1 MNNNRAIDPARARG
15 LDIAL
20 DALVLPVAI
29 AVLVLLAALGGEQA
43 RIMLRYDRAAV
54 LAGEWWRLATAHVV
68 HLGWSHS
75 CLNLAGLG
83 LVWMLFASALRGWNG
98 VRVLIASIAVIDAG
112 FLLNEPQLDWYVGF
126 SGALH
131 GLFAAGVVTGIAARE
146 REAWLLGAM
155 LAAKLAWEQWAGP
168 VPFTEAVAGGP
179 VVESAHLYG
188 AVGGLCA
195 QLVAMRTRR
204 PRL

>member
-1 MNNNRAIDPARARG
+1 MGRARLRG
-15 LDIAL
+15 LGIAP
-20 DALVLPVAI
+20 DALVLPVAV
-29 AVLVLLAALGGEQA
+29 AVLVILAALGGEQA
-43 RIMLRYDRAAV
+43 RTMLRYERTAV

-83 LVWMLFASALRGWNG
+83 LVWSLFASTLRGWNG
-98 VRVLIASIAVIDAG
+98 VRVLLASIAAIDAG
-112 FLLNEPQLDWYVGF
+112 FLLNEPHLDWYVGF

-155 LAAKLAWEQWAGP
+155 LAAKLAWEQWVGAM
-168 VPFTEAVAGGP
+168 PFTEAVAGGP

-188 AVGGLCA
+188 AIGGLCA
-195 QLVAMRTRR
+195 QLVAMRPRR

>member
-1 MNNNRAIDPARARG
+1 MGRARLRG
-15 LDIAL
+15 LDIPP
-20 DALVLPVAI
+20 DALVLPVAV
-29 AVLVLLAALGGEQA
+29 AVLVILAALGGEQA
-43 RIMLRYDRAAV
+43 RMMLRYERTAV
-54 LAGEWWRLATAHVV
+54 LDGEWWRLATAHVV
-68 HLGWSHS
+68 HLGWSHT

-83 LVWMLFASALRGWNG
+83 LVWSLFASTLRGWNG
-98 VRVLIASIAVIDAG
+98 VRVLLASIAAIDAG
-112 FLLNEPQLDWYVGF
+112 FLLNEPDLDWYVGF

-188 AVGGLCA
+188 AIGGLCA
-195 QLVAMRTRR
+195 QLVAMRPRR

>member
-1 MNNNRAIDPARARG
+1 VNDNRAIGRVRRAG
-15 LDIAL
+15 LDIAP

-29 AVLVLLAALGGEQA
+29 AVLILLAALGGEHA
-43 RIMLRYDRAAV
+43 RALLRYERAAA
-54 LAGEWWRLATAHVV
+54 LAGEWWRLASAHVV

-75 CLNLAGLG
+75 CLNLAGLA
-83 LVWMLFASALRGWNG
+83 LVWTLFAPALRGWNG
-98 VRVLIASIAVIDAG
+98 VRVLLASVAVIDAG

-131 GLFAAGVVTGIAARE
+131 GLFAAGVVAGIAARE
-146 REAWLLGAM
+146 REAWVLGA
-155 LAAKLAWEQWAGP
+155 LLVAKLAWEQWAGP

-195 QLVAMRTRR
+195 QFVALR
-204 PRL
+204 PRRRQL